1 MITKEQIL
9 LFLNEDSWFCPI
21 HSRKTIGEVGD
32 KMADSVAETFLARYL
47 LG

>member
-9 LFLNEDSWFCPI
+9 LFLNEDNWFRPSYS
-21 HSRKTIGEVGD
+21 HKTIGEVGD